1 MTTTTMTMTTTA
13 MTTTEP
19 AQDGSPRTDGTADHR
34 SAWRQVQRAFGGIR
48 VRVLVGSLIL
58 AGVALGANLLVIR
71 QVLLNRLDDQ
81 IEEDLVQEAEE
92 LRNLAA
98 TGVNRETGEP
108 FGDDVEA
115 IFDAFL
121 ETNVPVAGEAFY
133 TLVEGQPHRYS
144 ADAPA
149 QLLDDPDLIARWRAL
164 DTAERTTAQTS
175 AGEARTLAVPLR
187 TTDGPRGVFVVA
199 AFPREA
205 REDLEGSLR
214 SVSITS
220 ALVLVLAGAAAWG
233 LAGRIVRPVVE
244 LTRAAHAT
252 SESDLT
258 ARIPVEGN
266 DELAELGRTFNDMLD
281 RLERAMRDQRQFLD
295 AVAHELRTP
304 LTIARGHLELVS
316 DDPAE
321 QAATMAVVT
330 EELDRMTR
338 YVEDL
343 LVLAK
348 AEQPD
353 FLRLGPFD
361 VGELVEAMADRARRL
376 GDRRWVLDPHPRP
389 GVAAAVADAGRLE
402 QALLSL
408 LTNAVQHTVAG
419 DEIGLGASVDATTVS
434 FRVRDTGPGVDP
446 AMRTEIF
453 ERGRRGHRSI
463 AARPEG
469 TGLGLA
475 IVATIAGRHRG
486 HVHVEDTPGGGA
498 TFVLTIPLD
507 PDPDPEDVLP

>member
-1 MTTTTMTMTTTA
+1 

-19 AQDGSPRTDGTADHR
+19 RPAASARTVR
-34 SAWRQVQRAFGGIR
+34 SSWGRVRRAVGGIR
-48 VRVLVGSLIL
+48 VRVLVGSLLL
-58 AGVALGANLLVIR
+58 AVVALGANLLVIR

-98 TGVNRETGEP
+98 TGVNRDTGEP
-108 FGDDVEA
+108 FADDVEA

-133 TLVEGQPHRYS
+133 TLVAGQPHRYS

-149 QLLDDPDLIARWRAL
+149 QLLDDPDLVARWREL
-164 DTAERTTAQTS
+164 ETAERTTVEST

-187 TTDGPRGVFVVA
+187 TSTGVPGVFVVA

-205 REDLEGSLR
+205 RADLEASLR
-214 SVSITS
+214 SVTVTS

-233 LAGRIVRPVVE
+233 LAGRIVRPVGE
-244 LTRAAHAT
+244 LTEAAHAT

-266 DELAELGRTFNDMLD
+266 DELADLGRTFNDMLD

-304 LTIARGHLELVS
+304 LTIARGHLELAS
-316 DDPAE
+316 GDPAE
-321 QAATMAVVT
+321 QEATIAVVT

-353 FLRLGPFD
+353 FLRPAPFD
-361 VGELVEAMADRARRL
+361 VGELVEDLAERAGSL
-376 GDRRWVLDPHPRP
+376 GDRRWVLDDHPRP
-389 GVAAAVADAGRLE
+389 GMAAAVADAGRLE

-408 LTNAVQHTVAG
+408 LTNAVQHTAPG
-419 DEIGLGASVDATTVS
+419 DEIGVGATVGGDTVA

-446 AMRTEIF
+446 AIRDQIF
-453 ERGRRGHRSI
+453 QRGQRGPTS
-463 AARPEG
+463 ATARPEG
-469 TGLGLA
+469 TGIGLA
-475 IVATIAGRHRG
+475 IVATIAARHDG
-486 HVHVEDTPGGGA
+486 HVRVEDTPGGGA
-498 TFVLTIPLD
+498 TFVLTVPLD
-507 PDPDPEDVLP
+507 PDPDPEEPRP